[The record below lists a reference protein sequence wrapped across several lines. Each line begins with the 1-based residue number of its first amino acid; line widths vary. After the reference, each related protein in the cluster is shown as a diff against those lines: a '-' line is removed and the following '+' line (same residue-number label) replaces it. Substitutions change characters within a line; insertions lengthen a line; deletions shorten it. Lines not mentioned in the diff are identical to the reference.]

1 MYMLC
6 KMIRD
11 DYIVISSS
19 LQYDFKSFFG
29 NQYVGRYD
37 SKSILSS
44 EQQNMSKHYCVKHF

>member
-11 DYIVISSS
+11 DYIVIFTS
-19 LQYDFKSFFG
+19 LQYDLKSFFG

-37 SKSILSS
+37 SKFILSL
-44 EQQNMSKHYCVKHF
+44 EQQNMTKHYCIKHF